1 MRPARRDQGRRRG
14 KGMQGVGGADIE
26 QAIALFKAGN
36 AAAAA
41 QACRAALRRDGRN
54 VTARFLLALTQ
65 MQLRDFEEA
74 ERQFA
79 KATALDPAAAE
90 IWANRGNNQIA
101 LGRPDSALEF
111 LTRALALEP
120 NFPEA
125 SYNQAR
131 LLADAGR
138 AEEAL
143 AAYDKCL
150 ALVPRFADAL
160 NNRGVILAKLGR
172 HDEAL
177 ASYEKCLAIAPNA
190 ADTLNNRGTLLASLG
205 RREEALASY
214 DASLAIAPDSVDTL
228 TNRANMLASLR
239 RNEEALA
246 SLDRA
251 VRLAPDRPELLDRRG
266 NFLAALGRDE
276 DAFASFDACV
286 SVAPGFAAAWLSV
299 IKLLVARQRFE
310 EAQRVVGKLLAV
322 APDSD
327 FAQGYL
333 AFAKLS
339 LCDWNGLAEI
349 ISALRDQVTREKSVT
364 LPFHTL
370 LTLTSPRDQL
380 KCAKARAAL
389 EFPPA
394 AVAKIAPGR
403 YDHDRIRLAY
413 ISADFRDHPVSQ
425 LLAGL
430 IERHDRTRF
439 ETIAIA
445 FGPDDGSAMRTRLKG
460 AFERFIDVDAAGDFE
475 TAKLLRALEVDIA
488 IDLMGFTQGCR
499 PGILAPHPAP
509 LQVGFLGYAGTT
521 GAAFIDYIIADR
533 VIVPEESCAFYSEK
547 VVHLPD
553 CYLPNGPRKVAEKTP
568 TRDEVGLPEHG
579 FVFCC
584 FNQHVKLT
592 PDVFDVWMRL
602 LSRIEGSVLW
612 LPAANAA
619 ASANLRSEAG
629 RRGVNPARLVFAPRV
644 PANEDHL
651 ARQSLADLFLDT
663 SPYNA
668 HSSAGDALWAGLP
681 VLTCMGATLAARV
694 AASQLHAI
702 GLPEL
707 VTTSLD
713 EYEALAFRLASEPE
727 RLGALKA
734 KLVVHRRTHALF
746 DTARFCRGIEAAY
759 VTMLERHRR
768 GEPPQGFAVA
778 APDRPVP

>member
-1 MRPARRDQGRRRG
+1 
-14 KGMQGVGGADIE
+14 MQGVGGADIE
-26 QAIALFKAGN
+26 KAIALFKAGN

-101 LGRPDSALEF
+101 LGRPDGALEF

-125 SYNQAR
+125 LYNRAR

-190 ADTLNNRGTLLASLG
+190 ADTLDNRGTLLASLG

-266 NFLAALGRDE
+266 NLLAALGRDE

-339 LCDWNGLAEI
+339 LCDWNGLPEI
-349 ISALRDQVTREKSVT
+349 ISALRDQVTREKAVT

-430 IERHDRTRF
+430 IERHDRARF

-460 AFERFIDVDAAGDFE
+460 AFERFIDVDAGGDFE

-488 IDLMGFTQGCR
+488 VDLMGFTQGCR

-509 LQVGFLGYAGTT
+509 LQVGFLGYPGTT

-533 VIVPEESCAFYSEK
+533 VVVPEESCAFYSEK

-553 CYLPNGPRKVAEKTP
+553 CCLPNGPRNDRREDADPRRSGTSG
-568 TRDEVGLPEHG
+568 TRLRVLLLQPARQDDAGCVR
-579 FVFCC
+579 
-584 FNQHVKLT
+584 
-592 PDVFDVWMRL
+592 RL
-602 LSRIEGSVLW
+602 D
-612 LPAANAA
+612 AA
-619 ASANLRSEAG
+619 AFQNRGQRPVASGRQCGGIGQSAQRGRAARSG
-629 RRGVNPARLVFAPRV
+629 PARLVFAPRV

-713 EYEALAFRLASEPE
+713 DYEALAFRLASEPE

-746 DTARFCRGIEAAY
+746 DIARFCRGIEAAY

-768 GEPPQGFAVA
+768 G
-778 APDRPVP
+778 